1 MAVVTLFSASGS
13 PGVTVSA
20 LGMALA
26 WQRHVM
32 LVDADPTGS
41 SAILAGYL
49 QGQTAHDRGLLDL
62 AVANRV
68 GNLGQAIATVSM
80 TLPGSTV
87 EFVPGIRS
95 HQQAPSMRNLWEPLS
110 GVLRGM
116 EQRGVDVVVDAGR
129 LGLEQSPMPLVRG
142 SDLSLLVVRSDLPA
156 VSGAR
161 AWARSLR
168 DQLTSVGAAHQLG
181 VLLVGPGR
189 PYSAR
194 EIRSVLGLPVVAELP
209 WDPESAEVYYAGRRP
224 KKSFAGGPLNRA
236 LRATVS
242 SSQGLIANNRERLGA
257 QTHRATQEAGQ
268 P

>member
-41 SAILAGYL
+41 SSILAGYL

-95 HQQAPSMRNLWEPLS
+95 HQQASSMRNLWEPLS
-110 GVLRGM
+110 GVLRDM

-129 LGLEQSPMPLVRG
+129 LGLEHSPMPLVRG

-236 LRATVS
+236 LRATLS
-242 SSQGLIANNRERLGA
+242 SSQGLIANNRERLGT

>member
-41 SAILAGYL
+41 SSILAGYL

-110 GVLRGM
+110 GVLRDM

-129 LGLEQSPMPLVRG
+129 LGLEHSPMPLVRG

-236 LRATVS
+236 LRATLS
-242 SSQGLIANNRERLGA
+242 SSQGLIANNRERLGT

>member
-41 SAILAGYL
+41 SSILAGYL

-129 LGLEQSPMPLVRG
+129 LGLEHSPMPLVRG

-236 LRATVS
+236 LRATLS
-242 SSQGLIANNRERLGA
+242 SSQGLIANNRERLGT

>member
-1 MAVVTLFSASGS
+1 MAVVTLYSASGS
-13 PGVTVSA
+13 PGVTVAS

-41 SAILAGYL
+41 SAVLAGYL
-49 QGQTAHDRGLLDL
+49 QGQTVHDRGLLDL

-68 GNLGQAIATVSM
+68 GNLGAAIATVSM

-95 HQQAPSMRNLWEPLS
+95 HQQAPSMRGLWEPLS

-129 LGLEQSPMPLVRG
+129 LGLEHSPMPLVRAA
-142 SDLSLLVVRSDLPA
+142 DLSLLVLRSDLPA

-161 AWARSLR
+161 AWARTLR
-168 DQLTSVGAAHQLG
+168 EQMASVGAGHQLG
-181 VLLVGPGR
+181 ILLIGPGR

-209 WDPESAEVYYAGRRP
+209 WDPEAADVYHAGTRP
-224 KKSFAGGPLNRA
+224 RKSFANGQLNRA
-236 LRATVS
+236 LRTAVS
-242 SSQGLIANNRERLGA
+242 SSQGLIANNRQRLGT
-257 QTHRATQEAGQ
+257 QTQRAQEAGQ

>member
-41 SAILAGYL
+41 SAVLAGYL

-68 GNLGQAIATVSM
+68 GNLGAAIATVSM
-80 TLPGSTV
+80 TLPGSNV

-95 HQQAPSMRNLWEPLS
+95 HQQAASMTTLWEPLS

-129 LGLEQSPMPLVRG
+129 LGLEHSPMPLVRG
-142 SDLSLLVVRSDLPA
+142 SDLSLLVLHSDLPA

-161 AWARSLR
+161 GWARALR
-168 DQLTSVGAAHQLG
+168 EQLAGMGAAHQLG
-181 VLLVGPGR
+181 VLLVGPDR

-194 EIRSVLGLPVVAELP
+194 EIRAVLGLPVVAEIP
-209 WDPESAEVYYAGRRP
+209 WDPESAEVYHSGQRP
-224 KKSFAGGPLNRA
+224 KKGFASGPLNRA

-242 SSQGLIANNRERLGA
+242 SSQGLIANNRQRLGT
-257 QTHRATQEAGQ
+257 QRVQEAGQ
-268 P
+268 A